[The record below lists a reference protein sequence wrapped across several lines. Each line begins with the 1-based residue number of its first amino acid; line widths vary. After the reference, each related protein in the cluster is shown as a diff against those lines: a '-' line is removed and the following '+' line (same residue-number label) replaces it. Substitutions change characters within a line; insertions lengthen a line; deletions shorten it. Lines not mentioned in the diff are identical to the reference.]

1 MWGFKRKKKK
11 KKWGRRERA
20 GKREKLALFP
30 DEGEAGWCF
39 KVQPGKA
46 TSIYIYIYLRQYIEW
61 NFSRKLPQRHKSQVR
76 PQSRETGQI
85 PSCYLKIN
93 KQNLKTG
100 SSSFPIQ
107 PLPQQ
112 LHTHQLPVPTLRI
125 KQGYNVALSLSFV
138 GGKATG
144 IKLWVKCPNMF
155 FHVLRKQTKSNTNQE
170 TGKNVKIA
178 QDKCC
183 LSAV

>member
-1 MWGFKRKKKK
+1 MGE
-11 KKWGRRERA
+11 ERA
-20 GKREKLALFP
+20 RGKREKLALFP
-30 DEGEAGWCF
+30 DEGETGWCF
-39 KVQPGKA
+39 QVQPGKA
-46 TSIYIYIYLRQYIEW
+46 TSIYTYIYLRQYIEW
-61 NFSRKLPQRHKSQVR
+61 NFNDCPKENKSQVR
-76 PQSRETGQI
+76 LQSRERGQI

-138 GGKATG
+138 GEKPLALNYEWNAQICFPCPKKANKVWHT
-144 IKLWVKCPNMF
+144 N
-155 FHVLRKQTKSNTNQE
+155 RKQEKMW
-170 TGKNVKIA
+170 K
-178 QDKCC
+178 
-183 LSAV
+183 